1 MESEKLKINVAQ
13 RVLSLSDDRLL
24 KRIADILDEENIVGY
39 DAEGNPIHEQEYVND
54 IQFALKEFREGKME
68 TYSSEE
74 VKRRILGE

>member
-24 KRIADILDEENIVGY
+24 RRIADILDEENIVGY
-39 DAEGNPIHEQEYVND
+39 DATGNPIYEQEYVTD
-54 IQFALKEFREGKME
+54 IQFALKEFREGNME